1 MRVSVL
7 VTALVLVGRVLG
19 APVLELA
26 SSQREST
33 SISRDAA
40 DAEVAE
46 EPQDGVS
53 VSVERAV
60 AKGPFAGD
68 ATYYAPGLGACGRKN
83 KSSDLIVAVSKNIYD
98 TYPGA
103 TANPNTN
110 PICGKKLKASCKRS
124 VQHEE
129 PQEANESRARL
140 DKGKSVSLTVVD
152 RCPGCSPDDLDMTET
167 AFGLL
172 APPPEGRIKIEW
184 SWE

>member
-7 VTALVLVGRVLG
+7 FTALVLVGRVLG

-33 SISRDAA
+33 SISRHAA

-46 EPQDGVS
+46 ENLDG
-53 VSVERAV
+53 VERAV

-68 ATYYAPGLGACGRKN
+68 ATYYSPGLGACGRKN
-83 KSSDLIVAVSKNIYD
+83 KSSDLIVAVSKNMYD
-98 TYPGA
+98 SYPGA

-110 PICGKKLKASCKRS
+110 PICGKKLKASY
-124 VQHEE
+124 
-129 PQEANESRARL
+129 
-140 DKGKSVSLTVVD
+140 KGKSVSLTVVD

-172 APPPEGRIKIEW
+172 APPPEGRIKVEW